1 MGGGIWEISV
11 PSPQFCYETK
21 TALKELS
28 VNLKRKTKFMLSH
41 FQSLIR
47 RERRPERGEKN
58 YWRNVP
64 AP

>member
-1 MGGGIWEISV
+1 MGGDIWEISE

-21 TALKELS
+21 TALRIKCQ
-28 VNLKRKTKFMLSH
+28 LKKKTKFMLSH
-41 FQSLIR
+41 LQSLIR
-47 RERRPERGEKN
+47 RERGPESGEKN